1 MNKIIENRKLE
12 VEIGLKNLMVDKV
25 LMEEQVD
32 QLNKNIDNINDRIVS
47 MRALLI
53 EFNYLEGQIKIVEDK
68 DQQ

>member
-12 VEIGLKNLMVDKV
+12 VETGLKNLMVDKV
-25 LMEEQVD
+25 LMEEQIN
-32 QLNKNIDNINDRIVS
+32 QLNKNIDNINDRIVA

-68 DQQ
+68 DQK